1 MTTPTHHGA
10 HSYDY
15 CGNAHPGAHGHTT
28 MVLTLTITVAML
40 PQARLV
46 PLPAALVLLLRE
58 AVLPHAKRAPVE
70 VTLATYSLATYG
82 HTTH

>member
-1 MTTPTHHGA
+1 
-10 HSYDY
+10 
-15 CGNAHPGAHGHTT
+15 

-46 PLPAALVLLLRE
+46 PLPAALVLLLRD

-70 VTLATYSLATYG
+70 VTLSTYSLATYG